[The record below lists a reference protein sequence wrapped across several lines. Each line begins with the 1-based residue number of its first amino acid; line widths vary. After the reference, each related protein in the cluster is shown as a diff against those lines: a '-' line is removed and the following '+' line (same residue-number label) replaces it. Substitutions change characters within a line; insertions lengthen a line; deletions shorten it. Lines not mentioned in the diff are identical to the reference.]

1 MTKLV
6 HVRLN
11 LSFIVQLGPDWS
23 FFHFEIIAVH
33 HCSLIVIS
41 ITDSNFVLDRMEKF
55 YYLITT
61 MP

>member
-33 HCSLIVIS
+33 HCSLIVTS
-41 ITDSNFVLDRMEKF
+41 ITDSNFVLSR
-55 YYLITT
+55 
-61 MP
+61 